1 MRNFLAALQFLT
13 IFPVRINKMKEPD
26 RELGES
32 MAFFPVVGL
41 LIGISTAILNYF
53 LSHLMSENLVNIFLI
68 IWMAIITGGLH
79 LDGFADTCDGIF
91 SWRSDK
97 NEILRIM
104 RDSRI
109 GTMGVIGIFIIL
121 LLKYELLSNISGREK
136 YIALILMPVFGRFSQ
151 VVSAFALPYARE
163 TSGAA
168 SFIRHLNIRTLI
180 SSAVLFLI
188 ITTPVW
194 FPKAFFID
202 LVSLIILVPLLL
214 FFNKKLG
221 GITGDVLGAINEI
234 IEIIVLLVVY
244 AAK

>member
-1 MRNFLAALQFLT
+1 MRSFLVALQFLT
-13 IFPVRINKMKEPD
+13 IFPVRINKMKEE
-26 RELGES
+26 ELGES
-32 MAFFPVVGL
+32 MAFFPVIGL

-68 IWMAIITGGLH
+68 IWIVIVTGGLH

-97 NEILRIM
+97 NEILKIM

-109 GTMGVIGIFIIL
+109 GTMGVIGIFSLL
-121 LLKYELLSNISGREK
+121 LLKYELLSNIAGRDK

-168 SFIRHLNIRTLI
+168 SFIRHLNLKTLI

-194 FPKAFFID
+194 FPKVFFID
-202 LVSLIILVPLLL
+202 LASLIILVPLLL
-214 FFNKKLG
+214 FFSKKLG
-221 GITGDVLGAINEI
+221 GITGDVLGAINET

>member
-1 MRNFLAALQFLT
+1 MRSFLVALQFLT
-13 IFPVRINKMKEPD
+13 IFPVRINKMKEE
-26 RELGES
+26 ELGES
-32 MAFFPVVGL
+32 MAFFPVIGL

-68 IWMAIITGGLH
+68 IWIVIVTGGLH

-97 NEILRIM
+97 NEILKIM

-109 GTMGVIGIFIIL
+109 GTMGVIGIFSLL
-121 LLKYELLSNISGREK
+121 LLKYELLSNIAGRDK

-168 SFIRHLNIRTLI
+168 SFIRHLNLKTLI

-194 FPKAFFID
+194 FPKVFFID

-214 FFNKKLG
+214 FFSKKLG
-221 GITGDVLGAINEI
+221 GVTGDVLGAINET

>member
-1 MRNFLAALQFLT
+1 MRKFLAALQFLT
-13 IFPVRINKMKEPD
+13 IFPVRINEMKEE
-26 RELGES
+26 ELGES
-32 MAFFPVVGL
+32 MAFFPVIGL

-68 IWMAIITGGLH
+68 IWIVIVTGGLH

-97 NEILRIM
+97 NEILKIM

-109 GTMGVIGIFIIL
+109 GTMGVLGIFSLL
-121 LLKYELLSNISGREK
+121 LLKYELLSNIPGREK
-136 YIALILMPVFGRFSQ
+136 YIALIIMPVFGRFSQ
-151 VVSAFALPYARE
+151 TVSAFTLPYARE

-168 SFIRHLNIRTLI
+168 SFIRHLNIKTI
-180 SSAVLFLI
+180 IFSSILFLV

-194 FPKAFFID
+194 FPKVFLID

-214 FFNKKLG
+214 FFSKKLG
-221 GITGDVLGAINEI
+221 GVTGDVLGAINEVV
-234 IEIIVLLVVY
+234 EIIVLVVIY
-244 AAK
+244 LAK

>member
-1 MRNFLAALQFLT
+1 MRKFLAALQFLT
-13 IFPVRINKMKEPD
+13 IFPVRTNEMKEE
-26 RELGES
+26 ELGES
-32 MAFFPVVGL
+32 MAFFPVIGL

-68 IWMAIITGGLH
+68 IWIVIVTGGLH

-97 NEILRIM
+97 NEILKIM

-109 GTMGVIGIFIIL
+109 GTMGVLGIFIIL

-136 YIALILMPVFGRFSQ
+136 YIALIIMPVFGRFSQ
-151 VVSAFALPYARE
+151 TVSAFALPYARE

-168 SFIRHLNIRTLI
+168 SFIRHLNIKTI
-180 SSAVLFLI
+180 IFSSILFLI

-194 FPKAFFID
+194 FPKVFLID

-214 FFNKKLG
+214 FFSKKLG
-221 GITGDVLGAINEI
+221 GVTGDVLGAINEVV
-234 IEIIVLLVVY
+234 EIIVLVVIY
-244 AAK
+244 LAK

>member
-1 MRNFLAALQFLT
+1 MRKFLAALQFLT
-13 IFPVRINKMKEPD
+13 IFPVRINKMKEE
-26 RELGES
+26 ELGES
-32 MAFFPVVGL
+32 MAFFPVIGL

-53 LSHLMSENLVNIFLI
+53 LSHLMSENIVNIFLI
-68 IWMAIITGGLH
+68 IWIVIVTGGLH

-97 NEILRIM
+97 NEILKIM

-109 GTMGVIGIFIIL
+109 GTMGVLGIFIIL
-121 LLKYELLSNISGREK
+121 LLKYELLSNISGKEK

-151 VVSAFALPYARE
+151 TVSAFALPYARE

-168 SFIRHLNIRTLI
+168 SFIRHLNIKTI
-180 SSAVLFLI
+180 IFSSILFLV

-194 FPKAFFID
+194 FPKVFLID
-202 LVSLIILVPLLL
+202 LVSIIILVPLLL

-234 IEIIVLLVVY
+234 VEIIVLVVLY
-244 AAK
+244 SAK

>member
-1 MRNFLAALQFLT
+1 MRKFLAALQFLT
-13 IFPVRINKMKEPD
+13 IFPVRINRMEE
-26 RELGES
+26 ELGNS
-32 MAFFPVVGL
+32 MAFFPVIGL
-41 LIGISTAILNYF
+41 IIGISTAILNYF
-53 LSHLMSENLVNIFLI
+53 LSRLMNENLVNVFLI
-68 IWMAIITGGLH
+68 IWIVIVTGGLH

-91 SWRSDK
+91 SCRSDK
-97 NEILRIM
+97 NEILKIM

-109 GTMGVIGIFIIL
+109 GTMGAIGIFIIL

-136 YIALILMPVFGRFSQ
+136 YIALIIMPVFGRFSQ

-168 SFIRHLNIRTLI
+168 GFIRYLNIRTLI

-194 FPKAFFID
+194 FPKVLLID

-234 IEIIVLLVVY
+234 VEIIVLVAVY
-244 AAK
+244 AIK